1 MPSGLIILSTMVKA
15 TSHYEGALLEEI
27 IQRLKLIQEALE
39 ALKTMP
45 ADIKRLK
52 KRHEQV

>member
-1 MPSGLIILSTMVKA
+1 MVKA